1 MIKLRAAGLNESTW
15 SGIVPTMS
23 SIAQELDQ
31 QMSLLDPT
39 TARRVE
45 QLVRDA
51 LALAKTAK
59 SGAWPAGYFEQTAG
73 ALAGEQFERPEQG
86 TLCLNRDEPTDRCR

>member
-1 MIKLRAAGLNESTW
+1 
-15 SGIVPTMS
+15 MS

-31 QMSLLDPT
+31 QMSLLDPA

-51 LALAKTAK
+51 LVLAKTVNTVK
-59 SGAWPAGYFEQTAG
+59 NSAWSAGYFEQTAG
-73 ALAGEQFERPEQG
+73 ALAGEQFERPTQG
-86 TLCLNRDEPTDRCR
+86 TLE

>member
-1 MIKLRAAGLNESTW
+1 
-15 SGIVPTMS
+15 MS

-31 QMSLLDPT
+31 QMSIHDPA

-59 SGAWPAGYFEQTAG
+59 NGAWPAGYFEQTAG
-73 ALAGEQFERPEQG
+73 ALAGEQFERPDQG
-86 TLCLNRDEPTDRCR
+86 TLEQREAW

>member
-1 MIKLRAAGLNESTW
+1 
-15 SGIVPTMS
+15 MS

-31 QMSLLDPT
+31 QMSILDPA
-39 TARRVE
+39 TARRME

-51 LALAKTAK
+51 LSLAETGR

-73 ALAGEQFERPEQG
+73 TLVGEQFERPFQG
-86 TLCLNRDEPTDRCR
+86 T

>member
-1 MIKLRAAGLNESTW
+1 
-15 SGIVPTMS
+15 MS

-31 QMSLLDPT
+31 QMSMLDPA

-51 LALAKTAK
+51 LVLAKTAK
-59 SGAWPAGYFEQTAG
+59 AAGWPDGYFEQTAG
-73 ALAGEQFERPEQG
+73 ALAGEPFERPEQG
-86 TLCLNRDEPTDRCR
+86 CAEQREAW

>member
-1 MIKLRAAGLNESTW
+1 
-15 SGIVPTMS
+15 
-23 SIAQELDQ
+23 
-31 QMSLLDPT
+31 MSLLDPA

-59 SGAWPAGYFEQTAG
+59 SGEWPAGYFAQTAG
-73 ALAGEQFERPEQG
+73 ALAGEQFERSNQIPDREAWLQRLDHLRSSVG
-86 TLCLNRDEPTDRCR
+86 TGKHGTSTEAMIDDLRSERGV

>member
-1 MIKLRAAGLNESTW
+1 
-15 SGIVPTMS
+15 MS

-31 QMSLLDPT
+31 QMRILDPA

-51 LALAKTAK
+51 LALAKTAR

-73 ALAGEQFERPEQG
+73 ALAGEQFERPDQG
-86 TLCLNRDEPTDRCR
+86 TLEQREVW

>member
-1 MIKLRAAGLNESTW
+1 
-15 SGIVPTMS
+15 MS
-23 SIAQELDQ
+23 SIAQELDKE
-31 QMSLLDPT
+31 MSTLDPA

-45 QLVRDA
+45 QLIRDA

-86 TLCLNRDEPTDRCR
+86 TVEQRETW